1 VLREHASVREA
12 AVLARDDP
20 SGEKKLYACYT
31 GEAGAAALREHLKGR
46 LPGYMVPSAFLQLDR
61 LPLNANGKLDRQA
74 LVALPFESPQPLHAG
89 AGARTETEKT
99 LLEIWSELLGV
110 RAMGVDDDV
119 FDLGAHSLM
128 AMKAL
133 AQIRDRFDVNLAL
146 RNLFEQPTVAGLA
159 GIIDGLA
166 LAAPKGAAP
175 AGGEREEMVL

>member
-1 VLREHASVREA
+1 
-12 AVLARDDP
+12 
-20 SGEKKLYACYT
+20 
-31 GEAGAAALREHLKGR
+31 
-46 LPGYMVPSAFLQLDR
+46 MVPPAFLKMDR

-74 LVALPFESPQPLHAG
+74 LAALPLESPQPARAG
-89 AGARTETEKT
+89 AAARTETEKT

-110 RAMGVDDDV
+110 PAMAVDDDV

-166 LAAPKGAAP
+166 HTAAKSAAP